1 MFFRLKQLLKWNL
14 IPFLFL
20 AITYGRVIIRKD
32 RKTTEILHAEKNFM
46 LKSLNLI
53 NNKNLKEKRLGTKKL
68 HLNRKAN
75 IIFAKNLLIY

>member
-1 MFFRLKQLLKWNL
+1 MEFAQELHLS
-14 IPFLFL
+14 FLFL

-46 LKSLNLI
+46 LKSFNLI
-53 NNKNLKEKRLGTKKL
+53 NNKNLKEKRLSTKKL